1 MAHQTAGLELGPATV
16 RSSRRSVAPRIPL
29 GLIRSA
35 AVIVADHLTKVYP
48 GKRAIEDV
56 SFEVKAGEIVGFLGP
71 NGAGKT
77 TTMRILTCFQ
87 PATEGTARVAGFD
100 VFEQADEVKQRIGYM
115 PESPPIYPE
124 MRVGEYLEFVAR
136 IKRVPRSQVR
146 SRLANAVER
155 CGLGD
160 VQHRMTGKL
169 SKGYRQRVGLA
180 QAILHSPPILILD
193 EPTSGLDPKQVVEV
207 RRLIRELAGEHTI
220 ILSTHV
226 LPEVSMTCE
235 RVIIINRGHVVLSSQ
250 LQDLTTHGTDL
261 QTLQLELVAP
271 ADVAPALAA
280 VRGVQKVEP
289 MPGRDGHRRYRLV
302 AGRDPQLRPQLAAH
316 VVQHG
321 WGLVELRTEE
331 TSLEEI
337 YLKVVAAEGS
347 VA

>member
-1 MAHQTAGLELGPATV
+1 
-16 RSSRRSVAPRIPL
+16 
-29 GLIRSA
+29 
-35 AVIVADHLTKVYP
+35 VIVADHLTKVYP

-56 SFEVKAGEIVGFLGP
+56 SFEVQAGEIVGFLGP

-100 VFEQADEVKQRIGYM
+100 VFEQADAVKQRIGYL

-124 MRVGEYLEFVAR
+124 MRVREYLEFVAR
-136 IKRVPRSQVR
+136 IKRVPRAEVR
-146 SRLANAVER
+146 SRLESAVER

-220 ILSTHV
+220 ILSTHI

-235 RVIIINRGHVVLSSQ
+235 RVIIINRGRIVLSAQ
-250 LQDLTTHGTDL
+250 LKDLTAHGTDL
-261 QTLQLELVAP
+261 ETLQLELVVS
-271 ADVAPALAA
+271 ADVAAALAGLA
-280 VRGVQKVEP
+280 GVQRVEA
-289 MPGRDGHRRYRLV
+289 MPERDGHRRYRLIC
-302 AGRDPQLRPQLAAH
+302 ARDANLRPRLASH
-316 VVQHG
+316 VVQQG
-321 WGLVELRTEE
+321 WGLVELRAEE

-337 YLKVVAAEGS
+337 YLKVVSSEGG

>member
-1 MAHQTAGLELGPATV
+1 M
-16 RSSRRSVAPRIPL
+16 RRSADLPDF
-29 GLIRSA
+29 IRRPD
-35 AVIVADHLTKVYP
+35 VIVADHLTKVYP

-100 VFEQADEVKQRIGYM
+100 VFEQADAVKQRIGYM

-124 MRVGEYLEFVAR
+124 MRVREYLEFVAR
-136 IKRVPRSQVR
+136 IKRVPRSEVR
-146 SRLANAVER
+146 ARLASAVER

-235 RVIIINRGHVVLSSQ
+235 RVIIINRGRIVLSSE
-250 LQDLTTHGTDL
+250 LKDLTTHGMDIE
-261 QTLQLELVAP
+261 TLQLELMVQT
-271 ADVAPALAA
+271 DVAEELAGIA
-280 VRGVQKVEP
+280 GVQRVEP
-289 MPGRDGHRRYRLV
+289 MPGRDGHRRYRLL
-302 AGRDPQLRPQLAAH
+302 AKRDFNLRPQLSAH
-316 VVQHG
+316 VVQQG
-321 WGLVELRTEE
+321 WGLVELRAEE

-337 YLKVVAAEGS
+337 YLKVVSAEGG